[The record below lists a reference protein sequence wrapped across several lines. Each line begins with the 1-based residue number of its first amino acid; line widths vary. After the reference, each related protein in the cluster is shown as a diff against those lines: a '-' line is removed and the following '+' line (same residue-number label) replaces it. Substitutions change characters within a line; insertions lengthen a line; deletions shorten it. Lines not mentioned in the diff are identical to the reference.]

1 MSLNTTTWMV
11 SDTHWHHDKIRGY
24 CNRPY
29 ESMEEM
35 NEGLNNIISNETIS
49 ECLLHYPDV
58 IIFETGLFV
67 EASSYTDA
75 LSYSFLE

>member
-35 NEGLNNIISNETIS
+35 NEGMIQNWNKKANASTIGF
-49 ECLLHYPDV
+49 LLGDYW
-58 IIFETGLFV
+58 L
-67 EASSYTDA
+67 
-75 LSYSFLE
+75 